1 MNEEMKSTLESEL
14 TNVVS
19 DCSKLAK
26 RHYLYAQFAFAI
38 SVLASFLSSILTG
51 IGTKDLSILVAVNEI
66 TVKAILT
73 VLTAVPAT
81 VLLVNNTI
89 RFEERTK
96 WFWNKTRKTEKLL
109 RELKYSP
116 ATDAARISTAFST
129 LSEELENQ
137 WPALGTSPAQPKK
150 QGT

>member
-1 MNEEMKSTLESEL
+1 MNGEMKSTLESEL

-26 RHYLYAQFAFAI
+26 RHYLYAQLAFAI

-51 IGTKDLSILVAVNEI
+51 IGTADLSKLVGANELI
-66 TVKAILT
+66 VKAILT
-73 VLTAVPAT
+73 LLTAVPAT

-109 RELKYSP
+109 RELKYS
-116 ATDAARISTAFST
+116 ANTDVTRISTAFSS

-137 WPALGTSPAQPKK
+137 WPALGASPAQPKK
-150 QGT
+150 PGT